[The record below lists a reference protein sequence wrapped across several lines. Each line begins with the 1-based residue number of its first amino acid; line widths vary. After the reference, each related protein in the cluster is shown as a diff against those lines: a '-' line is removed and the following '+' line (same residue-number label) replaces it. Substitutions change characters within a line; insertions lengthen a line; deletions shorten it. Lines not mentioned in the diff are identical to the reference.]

1 MSLWLSILLSLG
13 CILGIYWLMKRYWG
27 QALGAAT
34 GIFAIVLGV
43 VLSQWLISIL
53 NRLL

>member
-1 MSLWLSILLSLG
+1 MNLLWSILLVLG
-13 CILGIYWLMKRYWG
+13 CILGIYWVMKRYWG

-43 VLSQWLISIL
+43 VLSQWLLFIL
-53 NRLL
+53 GRFF

>member
-1 MSLWLSILLSLG
+1 MNLWWNILLSLG

-27 QALGAAT
+27 QTLGAAT

-43 VLSQWLISIL
+43 VLSQWLLSIL
-53 NRLL
+53 SRII